1 MNSEGEEVLPGQD
14 DPWKP
19 AAFLWRGRLNLQWS
33 MEKNSNW
40 NFRLK
45 KLEKKRANWT
55 QSKSSKEVLKK
66 RVDVNEIDTENS
78 KKISE
83 TKS

>member
-1 MNSEGEEVLPGQD
+1 
-14 DPWKP
+14 
-19 AAFLWRGRLNLQWS
+19 